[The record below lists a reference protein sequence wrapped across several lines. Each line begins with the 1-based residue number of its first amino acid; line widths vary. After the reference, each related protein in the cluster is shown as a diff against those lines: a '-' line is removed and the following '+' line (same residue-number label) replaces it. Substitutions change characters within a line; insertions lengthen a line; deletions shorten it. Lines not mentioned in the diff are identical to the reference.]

1 MLLKT
6 FRVMPGNA
14 TIYTNMYVVADEGTK
29 EGILIDAAGGIDK
42 IYNYVENMNIKLR
55 YVILTHCHGDHI
67 AGLRELKRNY
77 PNIKI
82 VINEAE
88 KENIIDDSVNMCTFL
103 GLPENYMQA
112 DITVKE
118 GDIIKFG
125 NLEAK
130 IIHTPGHTEG
140 SMSILIE
147 DAVFTGDTMFKRI
160 YGRTDLKTGSE
171 REIMWSIKDKLL
183 KLPDNTIV
191 YPGHGAITIIREEKE
206 FYAQLE
212 EKKSQEND

>member
-14 TIYTNMYVVADEGTK
+14 NIYTNTYVVADEKTK
-29 EGILIDAAGGIDK
+29 KGILIDAPGAIDK
-42 IYNYVENMNIKLR
+42 IYNYVENMNIKLE

-67 AGLRELKRNY
+67 AGLKELRRNY
-77 PNIKI
+77 PRIKI
-82 VINEAE
+82 VINEDE
-88 KENIIDDSVNMCTFL
+88 KDGLTDDSINLCSFL
-103 GLPENYMQA
+103 ALPENYIEA

-118 GDIIKFG
+118 GDVIEFG
-125 NLEAK
+125 TLKAM
-130 IIHTPGHTEG
+130 IIHTPGHTAG
-140 SMSILIE
+140 SMSILVN
-147 DAVFTGDTMFKRI
+147 DAVFTGDTLFKRV

-183 KLPDNTIV
+183 KLPENTIV

-206 FYAQLE
+206 HY
-212 EKKSQEND
+212 D

>member
-14 TIYTNMYVVADEGTK
+14 TIYTNMYVVADEETK
-29 EGILIDAAGGIDK
+29 EGVLIDAAGGIDK
-42 IYNYVENMNIKLR
+42 IYNYVENMNIKLK

-67 AGLRELKRNY
+67 AGLKELRKNY
-77 PNIKI
+77 PRIKV
-82 VINEAE
+82 VINE
-88 KENIIDDSVNMCTFL
+88 DDKVGLTDDTINLCSFL
-103 GLPENYMQA
+103 GLPENYVEA
-112 DITVKE
+112 DILVKD
-118 GDIIKFG
+118 GDILEFG
-125 NLEAK
+125 GLKAT
-130 IIHTPGHTEG
+130 IIHTPGHTAG
-140 SMSILIE
+140 SMSILIK
-147 DAVFTGDTMFKRI
+147 DAVFTGDTMFKRV

-206 FYAQLE
+206 FYDKLDQ
-212 EKKSQEND
+212 NG

>member
-14 TIYTNMYVVADEGTK
+14 TIYTNMYVVADEKTK

-42 IYNYVENMNIKLR
+42 IYNYVENMNIKLK

-67 AGLRELKRNY
+67 AGLKELIKNY
-77 PNIKI
+77 PRIKV
-82 VINEAE
+82 VINE
-88 KENIIDDSVNMCTFL
+88 DDKVGLTDDTINLCSFL
-103 GLPENYMQA
+103 GLPENYIEA
-112 DITVKE
+112 DILVKD
-118 GDIIKFG
+118 GDIIEFG
-125 NLEAK
+125 GLKAT
-130 IIHTPGHTEG
+130 IIHTPGHTAG
-140 SMSILIE
+140 SMSILIK
-147 DAVFTGDTMFKRI
+147 DAVFTGDTMFKRV

-183 KLPDNTIV
+183 KLPENTIV

-206 FYAQLE
+206 FYA
-212 EKKSQEND
+212 K

>member
-6 FRVMPGNA
+6 FRVMQGNA
-14 TIYTNMYVVADEGTK
+14 TIYTNMYVVADEETK

-42 IYNYVENMNIKLR
+42 IYNYVENMNIKLK

-67 AGLRELKRNY
+67 AGLKELRKNY
-77 PNIKI
+77 PRIKI
-82 VINEAE
+82 VINE
-88 KENIIDDSVNMCTFL
+88 DDKVGLTDDTINLCSFL
-103 GLPENYMQA
+103 GLPENYVEA
-112 DITVKE
+112 DILAKD
-118 GDIIKFG
+118 GDIIEFG
-125 NLEAK
+125 GLKAT
-130 IIHTPGHTEG
+130 IMHTPGHTAG
-140 SMSILIE
+140 SMSILIK
-147 DAVFTGDTMFKRI
+147 DAVFTGDTMFKRV

-206 FYAQLE
+206 FYDKLDQ
-212 EKKSQEND
+212 NG

>member
-14 TIYTNMYVVADEGTK
+14 TIYTNMYVVADEKTK

-42 IYNYVENMNIKLR
+42 IYNYVENMNIKLK

-67 AGLRELKRNY
+67 AGLKELRKNY
-77 PNIKI
+77 PRIKV
-82 VINEAE
+82 VINE
-88 KENIIDDSVNMCTFL
+88 DDKVGLTDDTINLCSFL
-103 GLPENYMQA
+103 GLPENYIEA
-112 DITVKE
+112 DILVKD
-118 GDIIKFG
+118 GDIIEFG
-125 NLEAK
+125 GLKAT
-130 IIHTPGHTEG
+130 IIHTPGHTAG
-140 SMSILIE
+140 SMSILIK
-147 DAVFTGDTMFKRI
+147 DAVFTGDTMFKRV

-206 FYAQLE
+206 FYDKLDQ
-212 EKKSQEND
+212 NG

>member
-6 FRVMPGNA
+6 FRVIPGNA
-14 TIYTNMYVVADEGTK
+14 TIYTNMYVVADEETK

-42 IYNYVENMNIKLR
+42 IYNYVENMNIKLK

-67 AGLRELKRNY
+67 AGLKELRKNY
-77 PNIKI
+77 PRIKV
-82 VINEAE
+82 VINE
-88 KENIIDDSVNMCTFL
+88 DDKVGLTDDTINLCSFL
-103 GLPENYMQA
+103 GLPENYVEA
-112 DITVKE
+112 DILVKD
-118 GDIIKFG
+118 GDILEFG
-125 NLEAK
+125 GLKAT
-130 IIHTPGHTEG
+130 IIHTPGHTAG
-140 SMSILIE
+140 SMSILIK
-147 DAVFTGDTMFKRI
+147 DAVFTGDTMFKRV

-206 FYAQLE
+206 FYDKLDQ
-212 EKKSQEND
+212 NG

>member
-14 TIYTNMYVVADEGTK
+14 TIYTNMYVVADEETK

-55 YVILTHCHGDHI
+55 YVILTHCHGDHT
-67 AGLRELKRNY
+67 AGLRELKKNY

-88 KENIIDDSVNMCTFL
+88 KENLTDDSANMCTFL
-103 GLPENYMQA
+103 GLPENYMEA

-118 GDIIKFG
+118 GDILKFG
-125 NLEAK
+125 NIEAK

-140 SMSILIE
+140 SMSILIN
-147 DAVFTGDTMFKRI
+147 DAVFTGDTMFKRV

-183 KLPDNTIV
+183 KLPENTIV

-206 FYAQLE
+206 FYEHLN
-212 EKKSQEND
+212 EN

>member
-14 TIYTNMYVVADEGTK
+14 TIYTNMYVVADEETK

-42 IYNYVENMNIKLR
+42 IYNYVENMNIKLK

-67 AGLRELKRNY
+67 AGLKELRKNY
-77 PNIKI
+77 PRIKV
-82 VINEAE
+82 VINE
-88 KENIIDDSVNMCTFL
+88 DDKVGLTDDTINLCSFL
-103 GLPENYMQA
+103 GLPENYIEA
-112 DITVKE
+112 DILVKD
-118 GDIIKFG
+118 GDIIEFG
-125 NLEAK
+125 GLKAT
-130 IIHTPGHTEG
+130 IIHTPGHTAG
-140 SMSILIE
+140 SMSILIK
-147 DAVFTGDTMFKRI
+147 DAVYTGDTIYKRV

-206 FYAQLE
+206 FYDKLDQ
-212 EKKSQEND
+212 NG

>member
-6 FRVMPGNA
+6 FRMMPGNA
-14 TIYTNMYVVADEGTK
+14 NIYTNMYIIIDEKTK

-42 IYNYVENMNIKLR
+42 IYNYIENLNAKLK
-55 YVILTHCHGDHI
+55 YVILTHCHGDHT
-67 AGLRELKRNY
+67 AGLKELKRNY
-77 PNIKI
+77 PKVKI
-82 VINEAE
+82 VINEIE
-88 KENIIDDSVNMCTFL
+88 KNNLIDDTVNMCSFL
-103 GLPENYMQA
+103 GLPENYIEA

-118 GDIIKFG
+118 GEVIEFG
-125 NLEAK
+125 ELKAK

-183 KLPDNTIV
+183 KLPDDTIV
-191 YPGHGAITIIREEKE
+191 YPGHGATTIIREERE
-206 FYAQLE
+206 FYKNMESNQ
-212 EKKSQEND
+212 

>member
-14 TIYTNMYVVADEGTK
+14 TIYTNMYVVADEETK

-42 IYNYVENMNIKLR
+42 IYNYVENMNIKLK

-67 AGLRELKRNY
+67 AGLKELRKNY
-77 PNIKI
+77 PRIKI
-82 VINEAE
+82 VINE
-88 KENIIDDSVNMCTFL
+88 DDKAGLTDDTINLCSFL
-103 GLPENYMQA
+103 GLPENYVEA
-112 DITVKE
+112 DILVKD
-118 GDIIKFG
+118 GDILEFG
-125 NLEAK
+125 GLKAT
-130 IIHTPGHTEG
+130 IIHTPGHTAG
-140 SMSILIE
+140 SMSILIK
-147 DAVFTGDTMFKRI
+147 DAVFTGDTMFKRV

-206 FYAQLE
+206 FYDKLDQ
-212 EKKSQEND
+212 NG

>member
-82 VINEAE
+82 VINDAE
-88 KENIIDDSVNMCTFL
+88 KENLTDDSVNMCTFL
-103 GLPENYMQA
+103 GLLENYMEA

-118 GDIIKFG
+118 GDTIKFG

-212 EKKSQEND
+212 EKKLQENG

>member
-14 TIYTNMYVVADEGTK
+14 TIYTNMYVVADEETK

-42 IYNYVENMNIKLR
+42 IYNYVENMNIKLK

-67 AGLRELKRNY
+67 AGLKELRKNY
-77 PNIKI
+77 PRIKV
-82 VINEAE
+82 VINE
-88 KENIIDDSVNMCTFL
+88 DDKVGLTDDTINLCSFL
-103 GLPENYMQA
+103 GLPENYVEA
-112 DITVKE
+112 DILVKD
-118 GDIIKFG
+118 GDIIEFG
-125 NLEAK
+125 GLKAT
-130 IIHTPGHTEG
+130 IIHTPGHTAG
-140 SMSILIE
+140 SMSILIK
-147 DAVFTGDTMFKRI
+147 DAVFTGDTMFKRV

-206 FYAQLE
+206 FYDKLDQ
-212 EKKSQEND
+212 NG

>member
-14 TIYTNMYVVADEGTK
+14 TIYTNMYVVADEKTK
-29 EGILIDAAGGIDK
+29 EGILIEAAGGIDK
-42 IYNYVENMNIKLR
+42 IYNYVENMNIKLK

-67 AGLRELKRNY
+67 AGLKELRKNY
-77 PNIKI
+77 PRIKV
-82 VINEAE
+82 VINE
-88 KENIIDDSVNMCTFL
+88 DDKVGLTDDTINLCSFL
-103 GLPENYMQA
+103 GLPENCIEA
-112 DITVKE
+112 DILVKD
-118 GDIIKFG
+118 GDIIEFG
-125 NLEAK
+125 GLKAT
-130 IIHTPGHTEG
+130 IIHTPGHTAG
-140 SMSILIE
+140 SMSILIK
-147 DAVFTGDTMFKRI
+147 DAVFTGDTMFKRV

-206 FYAQLE
+206 FYDKLDQ
-212 EKKSQEND
+212 NG

>member
-14 TIYTNMYVVADEGTK
+14 TIYTNMYVVADEETK

-55 YVILTHCHGDHI
+55 YVILTHCHGDHT
-67 AGLRELKRNY
+67 AGLRELKKNY

-88 KENIIDDSVNMCTFL
+88 KENLIDDSVNMCTFL
-103 GLPENYMQA
+103 GLPENYMEA

-118 GDIIKFG
+118 GDTIKFG

-140 SMSILIE
+140 SMSILIN
-147 DAVFTGDTMFKRI
+147 DAVFTGDTMFKRV

-183 KLPDNTIV
+183 KLPENTIV

-206 FYAQLE
+206 FYEHL
-212 EKKSQEND
+212 KEN

>member
-14 TIYTNMYVVADEGTK
+14 TIYTNMYVVADEETK

-42 IYNYVENMNIKLR
+42 IYNYVENMNIKLK

-67 AGLRELKRNY
+67 AGLKELRKNY
-77 PNIKI
+77 PRIKV
-82 VINEAE
+82 VINE
-88 KENIIDDSVNMCTFL
+88 DDKVGLTDDTINLCSFL
-103 GLPENYMQA
+103 GLPENYVEA
-112 DITVKE
+112 DILAKD
-118 GDIIKFG
+118 GDIIEFG
-125 NLEAK
+125 GLKAT
-130 IIHTPGHTEG
+130 IMHTPGHTAG
-140 SMSILIE
+140 SMSILIK
-147 DAVFTGDTMFKRI
+147 DAVFTGDTMFKRV

-206 FYAQLE
+206 FYDKLDQ
-212 EKKSQEND
+212 NG

>member
-14 TIYTNMYVVADEGTK
+14 TIYTNMYVVADEETK

-42 IYNYVENMNIKLR
+42 IYNYVENMNIKLK

-67 AGLRELKRNY
+67 AGLKELRKNY
-77 PNIKI
+77 PRIKV
-82 VINEAE
+82 VINE
-88 KENIIDDSVNMCTFL
+88 DDKVGLTDDTINLCSFL
-103 GLPENYMQA
+103 GLPENYIEA
-112 DITVKE
+112 DILVKD
-118 GDIIKFG
+118 GDIIEFG
-125 NLEAK
+125 GLKAT
-130 IIHTPGHTEG
+130 IIHTPGHTAG
-140 SMSILIE
+140 SMSILIK
-147 DAVFTGDTMFKRI
+147 DAVFTGDTMFKRV

-206 FYAQLE
+206 FYDKLDQ
-212 EKKSQEND
+212 NG